1 MLQDKQDIKEY
12 HNNFLIINSC
22 KRGNLLCSKLI
33 YYSSI
38 YEEDKAMIHKLT
50 NNCYV
55 FYLFGRN
62 KIWITEIKLYHL
74 HLIQIA
80 NAILNHKQA
89 DIQNMEQSVDILK
102 SGKL

>member
-1 MLQDKQDIKEY
+1 MSFIYLGKTRY
-12 HNNFLIINSC
+12 
-22 KRGNLLCSKLI
+22 GSK
-33 YYSSI
+33 
-38 YEEDKAMIHKLT
+38 
-50 NNCYV
+50 
-55 FYLFGRN
+55 
-62 KIWITEIKLYHL
+62 IKLYHL